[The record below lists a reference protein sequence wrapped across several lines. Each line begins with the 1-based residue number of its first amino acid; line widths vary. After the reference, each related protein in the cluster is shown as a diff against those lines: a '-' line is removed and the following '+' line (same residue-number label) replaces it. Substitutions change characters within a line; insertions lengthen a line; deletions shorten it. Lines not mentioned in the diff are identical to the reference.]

1 MTVAKPNNILLNET
15 HRLVAHGALMVFP
28 MTFQF
33 RICGFMSA
41 L

>member
-1 MTVAKPNNILLNET
+1 MTVAKPNNILLN
-15 HRLVAHGALMVFP
+15 RLMAHGALMVFP